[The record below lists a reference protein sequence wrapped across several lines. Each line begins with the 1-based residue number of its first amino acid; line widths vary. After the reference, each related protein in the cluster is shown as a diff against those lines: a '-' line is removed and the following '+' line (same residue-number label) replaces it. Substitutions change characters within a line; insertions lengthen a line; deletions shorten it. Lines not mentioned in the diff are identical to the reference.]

1 MAGNESIRRLSQY
14 IGDFHPEAHVKEFSG
29 FNLIAFICKSN
40 SAVFSAVSL
49 LKIIVQMYK
58 VFVND
63 KPLFLTN
70 KISKETDFQLFLLE
84 SIDIKQ
90 IIVKIFQNK
99 IQKAYLYHPDEKEIM
114 KTLKAKIPVNK
125 AGGGLVYN
133 KKGEVLFIFRNGK
146 WDLPKGGV
154 EKKEEIEQ
162 TAIREVEEETGVTN
176 LKITNKLQKTYHIFK
191 RNGVYKL
198 KITHWFEM
206 QTDFEG
212 TPQGQLEEGIEKV
225 AWIPPNGISEVLKNS
240 YENIKL
246 LFEEENII
254 RS

>member
-1 MAGNESIRRLSQY
+1 
-14 IGDFHPEAHVKEFSG
+14 
-29 FNLIAFICKSN
+29 
-40 SAVFSAVSL
+40 
-49 LKIIVQMYK
+49 MYK

-84 SIDIKQ
+84 SVDIKQ
-90 IIVKIFQNK
+90 LIVKIFQNK
-99 IQKAYLYHPDEKEIM
+99 IHQAYLYHPDEKEIM

-146 WDLPKGGV
+146 WDLPKGGT
-154 EKKEEIEQ
+154 EKGETIED
-162 TAIREVEEETGVTN
+162 TAMREVEEETGVN
-176 LKITNKLQKTYHIFK
+176 LLRITNKLQKTYHVFK
-191 RNGVYKL
+191 RNGVFKL

-206 QTDFEG
+206 QSDFEG
-212 TPQGQLEEGIEKV
+212 TPQGQLDEGIEKV
-225 AWIPPNGISEVLKNS
+225 VWFKPEDIPEALKNS

-246 LFEEENII
+246 LFEEEKRLHPNI
-254 RS
+254 